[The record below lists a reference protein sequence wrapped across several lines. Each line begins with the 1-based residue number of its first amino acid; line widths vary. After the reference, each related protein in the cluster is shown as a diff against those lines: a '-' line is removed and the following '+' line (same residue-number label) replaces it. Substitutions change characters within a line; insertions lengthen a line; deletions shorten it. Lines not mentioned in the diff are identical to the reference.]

1 MQGDTHQVLGAMVQ
15 PAKGVSDRELA
26 TRLRNAGFAARFH
39 DGDGGDADDDGTN
52 TDGFMVLMTE
62 AFAEIVEVH
71 S

>member
-1 MQGDTHQVLGAMVQ
+1 MQGDTHQVFGAMVQ
-15 PAKGVSDRELA
+15 PTKGVSGRALA
-26 TRLRNAGFAARFH
+26 TRLRGAGFAASFR
-39 DGDGGDADDDGTN
+39 DADGGDVDNDGAG